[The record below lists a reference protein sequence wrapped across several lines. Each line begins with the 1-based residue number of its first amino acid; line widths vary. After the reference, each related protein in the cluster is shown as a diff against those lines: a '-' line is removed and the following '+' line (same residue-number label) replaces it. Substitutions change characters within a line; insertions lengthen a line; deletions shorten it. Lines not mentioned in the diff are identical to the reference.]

1 MPEARMPANE
11 AARLEALKKLR
22 ILDTTRAVR
31 YDMLTEVA
39 ASIGGMDIAMIN
51 LIDSHRQW
59 TKSSKGLQVTE
70 VPRSISFCTHTINEE
85 APVVVDD
92 LTTDPRFQDSQFVIG
107 DPNLRSYTGIQ
118 LKTQEGFAIG
128 TLCLLDS
135 NNKKPDAEQ
144 LKQLSRLAACAM
156 DMIERDAVAAELANS
171 AKKSILFESVLKTY
185 MPLST
190 WANVEESVAKGEWVV
205 QDEELPLA
213 VLMTDARGFT
223 RFSEAHTPE
232 QVVAGINRY
241 YDIIVTAIFENDGE
255 INKFVGDAVLALFTD
270 PDAAVRAALRIQK
283 EVSALSQELPDDERL
298 TFRFGIHYGD
308 VIRCTVGNYLR
319 KEQTVIGDVV
329 NTASRLEKACPPG
342 KVFVSSDAYDRLM
355 HKLPFSQRYRLNP
368 KGKTQTVRAYM
379 LP

>member
-1 MPEARMPANE
+1 MPEARIPANE
-11 AARLEALKKLR
+11 TARLEALKKLR
-22 ILDTTRAVR
+22 ILDTSRALR
-31 YDMLTEVA
+31 YDMLTEIA
-39 ASIGGMDIAMIN
+39 ASVGGMDIAMIN
-51 LIDSHRQW
+51 LIDSHRLW
-59 TKSSKGLQVTE
+59 TKSSKGLQITE
-70 VPRSISFCTHTINEE
+70 VPRSIAFCSHTIVED

-92 LTTDPRFQDSQFVIG
+92 LTADPRFQDSQFVTG

-118 LKTQEGFAIG
+118 LKTHEGFAVG
-128 TLCLLDS
+128 TLCLMDS
-135 NNKKPDAEQ
+135 ANKRPGAEQ
-144 LKQLSRLAACAM
+144 LRQLSRLAACAM
-156 DMIERDAVAAELANS
+156 DMIERDAVAAELADA

-185 MPLST
+185 MPSST

-223 RFSEAHTPE
+223 RFSESHTPD

-241 YDIIVTAIFENDGE
+241 YDIIVTAIFENEGE

-270 PDAAVRAALRIQK
+270 PDAALRAALRIQE
-283 EVSALSQELPDDERL
+283 EVAIHSQGLPENERL
-298 TFRFGIHYGD
+298 TFRFGIHFGD

-342 KVFVSSDAYDRLM
+342 KVFISSDAFDRLRQ
-355 HKLPFSQRYRLNP
+355 KLPYSQRYRLNP

>member
-1 MPEARMPANE
+1 MPEARMPTNE
-11 AARLEALKKLR
+11 SARLEALKKLR
-22 ILDTTRAVR
+22 ILDTSREVR
-31 YDMLTEVA
+31 YDMLTEIA
-39 ASIGGMDIAMIN
+39 ASIGGMDMAMIN
-51 LIDSHRQW
+51 LIDSHRLW

-70 VPRSISFCTHTINEE
+70 VPRSISFCTHTVAEDLPI
-85 APVVVDD
+85 VVDD
-92 LTTDPRFQDSQFVIG
+92 LTTDPRFQDSQFVTG

-118 LKTQEGFAIG
+118 LRTRDGLAVG
-128 TLCLLDS
+128 TLCLMDS
-135 NNKKPDAEQ
+135 RNKRPDTEQ

-156 DMIERDAVAAELANS
+156 DMIERDAVAAELADA

-190 WANVEESVAKGEWVV
+190 WSNVEESVAKGEWLV
-205 QDEELPLA
+205 QDEALPVT

-223 RFSEAHTPE
+223 RFSESHTPE
-232 QVVAGINRY
+232 QVVAGINGY
-241 YDIIVTAIFENDGE
+241 YDIIVTAIFENEGE

-270 PDAAVRAALRIQK
+270 TDAAVRTALRIQE
-283 EVSALSQELPDDERL
+283 EVAIHSQALPEDERL
-298 TFRFGIHYGD
+298 TFRFGIHHGE

-342 KVFVSSDAYDRLM
+342 KVFVSSDAYDRLEN
-355 HKLPFSQRYRLNP
+355 KLPYSQRYRLNP
-368 KGKTQTVRAYM
+368 KGKAQTVRAYL

>member
-1 MPEARMPANE
+1 MGEARTPANE
-11 AARLEALKKLR
+11 TARLEALKKLR
-22 ILDTTRAVR
+22 ILDTKREVR

-39 ASIGGMDIAMIN
+39 ASIGQMDIAMIN

-59 TKSSKGLQVTE
+59 TKSSKGLQITE
-70 VPRSISFCTHTINEE
+70 APRSVSFCSHTILED
-85 APVVVDD
+85 APLVIED
-92 LTTDPRFQDSQFVIG
+92 LRNDARFQDSPFVLG
-107 DPNLRSYTGIQ
+107 DPNLRSYAGLQ
-118 LKTQEGFAIG
+118 LKTREGLNIG
-128 TLCLLDS
+128 TLCLMDSAEKKLD
-135 NNKKPDAEQ
+135 AQQ
-144 LKQLSRLAACAM
+144 LNLLSRLAACAM
-156 DMIERDAVAAELANS
+156 DMIERDSVTADLADA

-185 MPLST
+185 MPVST
-190 WANVEESVAKGEWVV
+190 WANVEESVARGEWIV

-213 VLMTDARGFT
+213 VMMTDARGFT

-241 YDIIVTAIFENDGE
+241 YDIIVTAIFENEGE
-255 INKFVGDAVLALFTD
+255 INKFVGDAVLALFTY
-270 PDAAVRAALRIQK
+270 PDAAVRAALRIQE
-283 EVSALSQELPDDERL
+283 EVAAHSQELPDDERL

-342 KVFVSSDAYDRLM
+342 RVFVSSDAYERLR

>member
-1 MPEARMPANE
+1 MSQPRIPSNE

-22 ILDTTRAVR
+22 ILDTNREVR

-39 ASIGGMDIAMIN
+39 ALIGGMDIAMIN
-51 LIDSHRQW
+51 LIDSDRQW
-59 TKSSKGLQVTE
+59 TKASKGIAGNE
-70 VPRSISFCTHTINEE
+70 IPRSDSFCAHSLEGD
-85 APVVVDD
+85 APLIVED
-92 LTTDPRFQDSQFVIG
+92 LTIDSRFQDSPFVTG
-107 DPNLRSYTGIQ
+107 DPNLKSYAGIQ
-118 LKTQEGFAIG
+118 LKTREGFAIG
-128 TLCLLDS
+128 TLCVMDS
-135 NNKKPDAEQ
+135 AEKRLSSQQ
-144 LKQLSRLAACAM
+144 LEALSRLATCAM
-156 DMIERDAVAAELANS
+156 DMFERDAVTADLAGA

-190 WANVEESVAKGEWVV
+190 WANVEESVEKGEWVV
-205 QDEELPLA
+205 QDEELPLT

-241 YDIIVTAIFENDGE
+241 YDIIVTAIFENEGE
-255 INKFVGDAVLALFTD
+255 INKFVGDAVLALFKNT
-270 PDAAVRAALRIQK
+270 DAAVRAALRIQE
-283 EVSALSQELPDDERL
+283 EVTKHSETLPTDERL

-342 KVFVSSDAYDRLM
+342 KVFVSADAYERLSQ
-355 HKLPFSQRYRLNP
+355 KVPYSQRYRLNP
-368 KGKTQTVRAYM
+368 KGKTQTVRAFM